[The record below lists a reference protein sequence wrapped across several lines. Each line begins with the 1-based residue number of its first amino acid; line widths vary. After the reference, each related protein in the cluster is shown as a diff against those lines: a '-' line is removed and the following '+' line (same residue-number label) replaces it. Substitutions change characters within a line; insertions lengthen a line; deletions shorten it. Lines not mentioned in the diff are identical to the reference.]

1 MKNKKIKVVLIVSI
15 FMLGLFL
22 QKFIDEKAS
31 ITDVTDEQP
40 DTNVVIETPGTL
52 IQSYYDSYKDPFV
65 IQIRTTLNSYLK
77 DPKTLSDIILEGLG
91 DGKSGLSSFSSDY
104 YIGRFVVMDIKNA
117 IAGGKEINILFP
129 ENPNKVFWVW
139 IYKTSE
145 NVYEMRGFQQNSEYT
160 KESIHYYIKQ
170 YPQLVNDI
178 AHSL

>member
-1 MKNKKIKVVLIVSI
+1 
-15 FMLGLFL
+15 
-22 QKFIDEKAS
+22 
-31 ITDVTDEQP
+31 
-40 DTNVVIETPGTL
+40 
-52 IQSYYDSYKDPFV
+52 
-65 IQIRTTLNSYLK
+65 
-77 DPKTLSDIILEGLG
+77 
-91 DGKSGLSSFSSDY
+91 
-104 YIGRFVVMDIKNA
+104 MDIKNA